1 MLGNIKQ
8 PLTKPSY
15 EELEA
20 LLGKALERI
29 ALLEAMLEKLQEQI
43 GLTSQN
49 SSKPPSAVS

>member
-20 LLGKALERI
+20 LLAKALERI
-29 ALLEAMLEKLQEQI
+29 AQLETMLEKLQEQL
-43 GLTSQN
+43 GLTS
-49 SSKPPSAVS
+49 